1 MIGLSEGFE
10 PLQEFP
16 FPWAAFGGAFDVTHP
31 KTVAAGLIL
40 DVAVRD
46 VIGCEGGVEEFA
58 VVVVNN
64 GVVFAV
70 DDKYWGAVGWDM
82 AFE

>member
-1 MIGLSEGFE
+1 MIGLSERFE

-16 FPWAAFGGAFDVTHP
+16 FPWAAFVGAFDVAHTE
-31 KTVAAGLIL
+31 TVAASLIL

-46 VIGCEGGVEEFA
+46 VAGCECGVEEFA
-58 VVVVNN
+58 VVVMHN